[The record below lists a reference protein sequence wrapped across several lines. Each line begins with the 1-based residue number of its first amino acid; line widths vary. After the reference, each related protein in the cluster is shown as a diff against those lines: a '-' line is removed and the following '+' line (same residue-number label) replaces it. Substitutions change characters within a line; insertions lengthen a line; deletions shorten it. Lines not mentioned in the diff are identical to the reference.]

1 MPLQQNT
8 IGLNPLTPVQSEER
22 FLAVLFQ
29 ISNAVNSTQNLD
41 ELYRSIHGS
50 LQNILDV
57 TNFLIALYDEN
68 EDKVSFPYF
77 VDERD
82 KDQGEIKNVS
92 KSSALTAEVIQSG
105 RPIFFTKAEG
115 LERARKQG
123 QEILGSP
130 SELWLG
136 VPLKI
141 KQKVIGAIIVQSYTD
156 PQRYNQRDADILLA
170 VSDQVALAIERKR
183 AQEELQKSEERYRH
197 LVENIGD
204 VIFST
209 DPHGFF
215 SYVSPA
221 VVHVLGYS
229 KEEILFLRHADY
241 GQGRNKDPS
250 PASNLPENT
259 EAVQTGFFQGLIH
272 KDDQVLFQET
282 VQKALKDQS
291 AYTMEYRVIQ
301 KNGKWKWVCEKGS
314 PLKDASGHVRVE
326 GLMQDIHERKHAE
339 EINRTLYYIANAVNT
354 TTNLNELYKSI
365 HSFLSNIIDT
375 DNFYIA
381 LYDKEKDSIRFPYLV
396 DEMDAFLPEVFNI
409 MESASMSAEV
419 IRAKVPKLI
428 KRKDVLELIARK
440 NKEPVGTPP
449 EVWLGVPLKMKDD
462 IIGVM
467 TVQNYRDPERFNLS
481 DADVLLA
488 VSDQIA
494 LAIHTKRVESAQKE
508 SEEIN
513 QVLFSISNAVNTTF
527 DLDELYR
534 SIHKSLAR
542 IIDVTNFYIAIYNK
556 ENDTFHFPYYQDEV
570 DSGDSNY
577 REISI
582 DPQSKSLSLTAHVI
596 KTGQPLLMS
605 KPKLIELAAR
615 ENKKLIG
622 TPAEVWL
629 GVPLKIKN
637 EVIGVITTQ
646 SYTDPYRFGQRDIE
660 VFSSVSDQVALA
672 IERKRTEEARKKSE
686 EITQVLFSISN
697 AVNTTFDLDELYASI
712 HKSLARIIDVTNFF
726 IAIYNKENDAF
737 YFCYHKDAVD
747 SDAPIHQEIPIG
759 PQSKSLSLTGHVIKS
774 GKPLLMAKA
783 ELIELAAR
791 ENKKLLGIAA
801 EVWLG
806 VPLKIKNEVIGVMT
820 TQSYTDPYRFNQQD
834 VEIFSSVSEQVALAI
849 ERKRTEEARKKSE
862 EITQVLFSISNAVNT
877 TFDLDELY
885 RYIHKSLTRIID
897 VTNFF
902 IALYDKR
909 TDSVNFTYYVDEKDK
924 NMASLVIEQ
933 VSDPNNP
940 SITAEVI
947 KTGKPILSTKAERIS
962 QLEKMGK
969 KPFGTLSEI
978 WLGVPLKIKNEVIG
992 VMATQSH
999 TDPNRF
1005 DSRDVEIFNSVSE
1018 QVALAIE
1025 RKRAD
1030 EALKKSVEQYR
1041 QAKEAAEV
1049 ANRAKSEFLAN
1060 MSHEIR
1066 TPMNGVIG
1074 MAGLLADTELTDEQR
1089 DYVNTVRASAQA
1101 LLQIINDILDFS
1113 KVEAGKI
1120 ELEIMDFNLRST
1132 VEDIG
1137 DMLAERAEQKKL
1149 EFTCLVHPETP
1160 VWLKGDPGR
1169 IRQILLNL
1177 CGNALKFTEKGAVG
1191 ITVHPEEETET
1202 HTRIRFEVSDTGIG
1216 ILPDRLEKLFKPFSQ
1231 VDASTTRR
1239 YGGTGLGLSI
1249 SKRLVELMNGQI
1261 GVQSR
1266 SGQGSTFW
1274 FTLLLEKKIMET
1286 KEDHPGIGNLTGKKI
1301 LVVDDYSTNREILA
1315 TYLSHWKCVFQ
1326 ETADAAEALQILK
1339 NAAENGNP
1347 FDLVLSDY
1355 MMPVMDGE
1363 QLGRLIQ
1370 ADPLLKNTLMVMI
1383 TSVGLRGDATRMK
1396 EAGFNGYLVKPIKRS
1411 QLFDCLLM
1419 VFGLAGQKDD
1429 DRQKS
1434 TLITRHTVT
1443 EAERLKVRILLA
1455 EDNAINQKLA
1465 LYLIEKFGY
1474 RADAVANGKEAVDAL
1489 AMVPYDLV
1497 LMDVQMPEMDGFEA
1511 TQMIRNPQ
1519 SQVQNHSVP
1528 IIAMT
1533 AHALKGDQER
1543 CLEAGMDDYL
1553 PKPIEPNELL
1563 RVIEKHLF
1571 SKTD

>member
-92 KSSALTAEVIQSG
+92 KSSALTAEVIQNG
-105 RPIFFTKAEG
+105 RPIFFTKAAA

-123 QEILGSP
+123 QEIFGSP

-141 KQKVIGAIIVQSYTD
+141 KHKVIGAIIVQSYTD
-156 PQRYNQRDADILLA
+156 PKRYNQRDADILLA

-197 LVENIGD
+197 LVENIKD

-215 SYVSPA
+215 SYISPA

-241 GQGRNKDPS
+241 GEERDPD
-250 PASNLPENT
+250 PALVLKGSENSK
-259 EAVQTGFFQGLIH
+259 AVQTDYLQGLIH
-272 KDDQVLFQET
+272 KDDQDLFRET

-354 TTNLNELYKSI
+354 TTNLDELYKSI

-419 IRAKVPKLI
+419 IRTKTPKLI
-428 KRKDVLELIARK
+428 KKKDLLELIARK
-440 NKEPVGTPP
+440 NREPVGTMP
-449 EVWLGVPLKMKDD
+449 EVWLGVPLKMKDE

-481 DADVLLA
+481 DADVLLG

-513 QVLFSISNAVNTTF
+513 QVLFSISNAVNTALN
-527 DLDELYR
+527 LDELYH

-542 IIDVTNFYIAIYNK
+542 IIDVGNFHITLYDREKDSVSLAY
-556 ENDTFHFPYYQDEV
+556 HVDEV
-570 DSGDSNY
+570 DKYDKGFVVPN
-577 REISI
+577 ISRS
-582 DPQSKSLSLTAHVI
+582 PSLTAQVI
-596 KTGQPLLMS
+596 NTGQPI
-605 KPKLIELAAR
+605 LIR
-615 ENKKLIG
+615 EREYWEQQRKKGHKTLS
-622 TPAEVWL
+622 TPSEVWL
-629 GVPLKIKN
+629 GVPLKIRGS
-637 EVIGVITTQ
+637 VIGVMSTQ
-646 SYTDPYRFGQRDIE
+646 SYSDADRFGQRDVEI
-660 VFSSVSDQVALA
+660 FSSVSDQIAMA
-672 IERKRTEEARKKSE
+672 IDRKKEEEARRESE

-697 AVNTTFDLDELYASI
+697 AVNITFDLDELYRSI

-759 PQSKSLSLTGHVIKS
+759 LQSEFLSLTGRVIKS
-774 GKPLLMAKA
+774 GKPLLMPKA
-783 ELIELAAR
+783 ELIEWAAGK
-791 ENKKLLGIAA
+791 NKKILGTPA
-801 EVWLG
+801 EAWLG

-820 TQSYTDPYRFNQQD
+820 TQSYTDPHRFGQRD
-834 VEIFSSVSEQVALAI
+834 LEIFSSVSEQIAI
-849 ERKRTEEARKKSE
+849 AIDRKRTEEARKESE
-862 EITQVLFSISNAVNT
+862 EITQVLFSISTAVNT

-885 RYIHKSLTRIID
+885 RSIHHSLGRIID

-933 VSDPNNP
+933 VSDPHNP

-962 QLEKMGK
+962 RLEKMGK
-969 KPFGTLSEI
+969 KVLGSLSEI

-999 TDPNRF
+999 RDPNRF
-1005 DSRDVEIFNSVSE
+1005 DARDVEIFNSVSE

-1030 EALKKSVEQYR
+1030 ETLKKSVEQSR

-1120 ELEIMDFNLRST
+1120 ELEIMDFNLRSA

-1149 EFTCLVHPETP
+1149 EFTCLVRPETP
-1160 VWLKGDPGR
+1160 VWFKGDPGR

-1177 CGNALKFTEKGAVG
+1177 CGNALKFAEKGAVG

-1216 ILPDRLEKLFKPFSQ
+1216 IPPDRLEKLFKPFSQ
-1231 VDASTTRR
+1231 VDASTTRK

-1326 ETADAAEALQILK
+1326 ETADAAQALQILK
-1339 NAAENGNP
+1339 TAAKSGKP
-1347 FDLVLSDY
+1347 FDLVLTDY
-1355 MMPVMDGE
+1355 MMPAMDGE
-1363 QLGRLIQ
+1363 QLGRAIK
-1370 ADPLLKNTLMVMI
+1370 ADPEIKDTLLVML
-1383 TSVGLRGDATRMK
+1383 TSAGLRGDATRMK

-1489 AMVPYDLV
+1489 VMVPYDLV

-1511 TQMIRNPQ
+1511 TQMIRNTQ
-1519 SQVQNHSVP
+1519 SKVQNHRVP

-1553 PKPIEPNELL
+1553 SKPIEPKEML

-1571 SKTD
+1571 LKPD